1 MASVSLQEKHE
12 QNLTMG
18 WSGPPPGWIT
28 MADSTQGIARIML
41 PAPLVAVALAPLVAW
56 RVYSRV
62 KRLTTRQHSRTWRH
76 RTTLVFFPL
85 LLLMVG
91 WAALSNPL
99 ALLALLACVVVG
111 SLLGVL
117 ALSKSVFE
125 QEGDQFYFTPHAR
138 IGMIVALLFLGRMA
152 WRAWEFYTTRAMGNH
167 DFVRSPLTLA
177 VFGILAGYYMTY
189 ALGLLRWRKGAAPAI
204 TQG

>member
-1 MASVSLQEKHE
+1 MIKPYHE
-12 QNLTMG
+12 LVR
-18 WSGPPPGWIT
+18 
-28 MADSTQGIARIML
+28 ADARLDYNAGFDIRNRQIML
-41 PAPLVAVALAPLVAW
+41 PAPVVAVALAPLVAW

-62 KRLTTRQHSRTWRH
+62 KRLTTRQRSRTWRH

-85 LLLMVG
+85 LVLMLG
-91 WAALSNPL
+91 WMASTNPL
-99 ALLALLACVVVG
+99 ALLAFLVCLAGG

-117 ALSKSVFE
+117 ALSKTAFE

-138 IGMIVALLFLGRMA
+138 IGMMVASLFLARMA
-152 WRAWEFYTTRAMGNH
+152 WRAWEFYSTGSMANNH
-167 DFVRSPLTLA
+167 DFAKSPLTLA

-189 ALGLLRWRKGAAPAI
+189 ALGLLRWRKNTAPAI

>member
-1 MASVSLQEKHE
+1 MH
-12 QNLTMG
+12 
-18 WSGPPPGWIT
+18 
-28 MADSTQGIARIML
+28 
-41 PAPLVAVALAPLVAW
+41 PAPVVVVALAPLVAW

-62 KRLTTRQHSRTWRH
+62 KRLTTRQRSRTWRH

-85 LLLMVG
+85 LVLILG
-91 WAALSNPL
+91 WFASANPL
-99 ALLALLACVVVG
+99 ALLTFLACLVGG

-117 ALSKSVFE
+117 ALSKTAFE

-138 IGMIVALLFLGRMA
+138 IGMVVACLFLARMG
-152 WRAWEFYTTRAMGNH
+152 WRAWEFYSTDAMANNH
-167 DFVRSPLTLA
+167 DFAKSPLTLA

-189 ALGLLRWRKGAAPAI
+189 ALGLLRWRKNTAQAI